1 METYP
6 SASRR
11 ISCIVGAILIPMLF
25 PLLATL
31 FVACGPSSAATS
43 GASATTTTTTA
54 TAATTPTAGQ
64 TNDLCASLSATQ
76 LQQVTGV
83 TFSPPIAHPITGI
96 PNVTQAATCAAMAA
110 PTTGNN
116 TNGAV
121 VFSPQ
126 IFTTPAL
133 ASAFYLQQRTTEMQ
147 AGITITDLHG
157 IGDQAFIFTNTQA
170 RETVLVA
177 VKGAAYLMLS
187 LDLAPP
193 LAGAQMD
200 AERLATLILAHL

>member
-1 METYP
+1 MGAYP
-6 SASRR
+6 SASRHTSR
-11 ISCIVGAILIPMLF
+11 IVGAILIPMF
-25 PLLATL
+25 FASVAIL
-31 FVACGPSSAATS
+31 FVACGAPSATTP
-43 GASATTTTTTA
+43 GASPTTTTTA
-54 TAATTPTAGQ
+54 TTPTVGQ
-64 TNDLCASLSATQ
+64 TTDLCATLSAAQ

-96 PNVTQAATCAAMAA
+96 PNVTQAATCAAMPA

-116 TNGAV
+116 TTGAI

-126 IFTTPAL
+126 IFTTSAL
-133 ASAFYLQQRTTEMQ
+133 ASAFYLQQRTAEVQ
-147 AGITITDLHG
+147 AGITIADLHG

-170 RETVLVA
+170 KETVLVA

-193 LAGAQMD
+193 LAGAQMA